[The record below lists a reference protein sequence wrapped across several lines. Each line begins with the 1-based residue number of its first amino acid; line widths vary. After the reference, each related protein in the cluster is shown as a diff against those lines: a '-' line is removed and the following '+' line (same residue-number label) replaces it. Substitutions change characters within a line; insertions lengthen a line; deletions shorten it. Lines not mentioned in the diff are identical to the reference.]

1 MKLLIF
7 SRRALQQR
15 LDALSAQLSSK
26 AFDDLLGRL
35 NQPGTGRLPA
45 MWEAVWLHALG
56 QVGPFEQERPLA
68 TGKSPDFSFS
78 LPIAGGVVDVVG
90 DITCVSDR
98 GLHDTNPIQQ
108 FWNELVR
115 LARVAKLNPNH
126 FKYQVGHRTEGE
138 FPKTRTVLKLP
149 SRGQLP
155 AFLKQHVVPFLRA
168 LARSGDATGKLKIR
182 VDDADVTISYDMRQ
196 QFGGGGHAA
205 YTSFTS
211 PIRNPIYTQLSKK
224 EKQLRGAPQNA
235 LRAVF
240 LCDAGCQAMQR
251 SQLSTS
257 MSADEIVGQFLR
269 KSSAIDLVLI
279 VSAERLNPLD
289 QHYRRHQLR
298 ARIAGAPAQP
308 GTRRTVEAGAAL
320 RQYLDRALAYLPV
333 PVLDPHNASLRAS
346 HPAPGT
352 GTLGIRMNYKSVRL
366 SARVVL
372 DLLAGRIS
380 AEEFQR
386 IYGWHPESERFEPNP
401 FARALERGQLLTTAS
416 VSPGGDEDD
425 DWLEFG
431 FGDVDPATAAFR
443 RPTA

>member
-1 MKLLIF
+1 
-7 SRRALQQR
+7 
-15 LDALSAQLSSK
+15 
-26 AFDDLLGRL
+26 
-35 NQPGTGRLPA
+35 

-56 QVGPFEQERPLA
+56 QVGPFDHERPLV

-90 DITCVSDR
+90 DITCASDR
-98 GLHDTNPIQQ
+98 GLHETNPIQQ

-126 FKYQVGHRTEGE
+126 FKYQVGHRIEGE
-138 FPKTRTVLKLP
+138 YPKTRTVLKLP
-149 SRGQLP
+149 SRAELQG
-155 AFLKQHVVPFLRA
+155 FLKQHVVPFLRA
-168 LARSGDATGKLKIR
+168 LARTGDATGKLEIR

-224 EKQLRGAPQNA
+224 EKQLSGAPPDA
-235 LRAVF
+235 LRLVI

-251 SQLSTS
+251 SQLSSS
-257 MSADEIVGQFLR
+257 MSAEEIVGQFLR

-289 QHYRRHQLR
+289 PHDRRHELR

-320 RQYLDRALAYLPV
+320 RQYLERALAHLPV

-346 HPAPGT
+346 LPAPGT
-352 GTLGIRMNYKSVRL
+352 GTLGIRMNHKSVSL

-372 DLLAGRIS
+372 DLLAGQIS

-386 IYGWHPESERFEPNP
+386 IYGWHPESERSEPNP
-401 FARALERGQLLTTAS
+401 FARALERGQLLTSAS

-431 FGDVDPATAAFR
+431 FGDVDPATADFR
-443 RPTA
+443 RPPA